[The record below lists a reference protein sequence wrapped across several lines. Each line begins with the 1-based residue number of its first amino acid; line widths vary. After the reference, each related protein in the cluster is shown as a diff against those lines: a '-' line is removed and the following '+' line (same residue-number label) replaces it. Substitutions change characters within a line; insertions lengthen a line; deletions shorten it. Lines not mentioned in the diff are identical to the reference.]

1 MTDKVDLLCELYQA
15 KFDRLKEMASVSEL
29 PKNGPVEIVR
39 ARLIKNLVLTDW
51 DLSKDNIR
59 SIKNKHLGE
68 ILGVFGLKNL
78 VQSENADRD
87 CTYTYMKTLNNL
99 LRKI

>member
-1 MTDKVDLLCELYQA
+1 M
-15 KFDRLKEMASVSEL
+15 
-29 PKNGPVEIVR
+29 
-39 ARLIKNLVLTDW
+39 TDW

-99 LRKI
+99 LRKILDEYEQTGNTHALQNSRTSTYWR

>member
-15 KFDRLKEMASVSEL
+15 RFDRLKEIASVSEL

-51 DLSKDNIR
+51 DLSKDNIKA
-59 SIKNKHLGE
+59 IKNKHLGE
-68 ILGVFGLKNL
+68 ILGVFGLKKSGSIRERR
-78 VQSENADRD
+78 QRAFT
-87 CTYTYMKTLNNL
+87 CTYT
-99 LRKI
+99 KIQNY